1 MAINT
6 GTEWDIRCFGK
17 LWHSKTIGFP
27 NRFWMILRSWICWK
41 HHKHM
46 IKCVYGVCPKSRK
59 SWIFG
64 NSLMHILSYLEY
76 LEIPGLMFGHVQS
89 RSRSMFGYTESLKLP
104 NYTYLVTSEELAAL
118 LGCPSFFPL
127 DLIGCTSKQPRGRS
141 IIWGIGSSP
150 STIQPFSIKS
160 WNFRECQP
168 WIQTK
173 VADQFGA

>member
-1 MAINT
+1 LSKKK
-6 GTEWDIRCFGK
+6 GT
-17 LWHSKTIGFP
+17 
-27 NRFWMILRSWICWK
+27 
-41 HHKHM
+41 
-46 IKCVYGVCPKSRK
+46 SR
-59 SWIFG
+59 IFG

-76 LEIPGLMFGHVQS
+76 LEIPGWIFWYVQS

-127 DLIGCTSKQPRGRS
+127 DLMGCTSKQPRGRS

-150 STIQPFSIKS
+150 STIQPFSIKT

-168 WIQTK
+168 WIQK
-173 VADQFGA
+173 NSGWSI